1 MLIILEI
8 WPGMFLI
15 IFGGW
20 LERMLIHNG
29 LLSGLLK
36 DWYLLVVR
44 FRVTS
49 RKLTAFKFVSQ
60 VILRSKS

>member
-8 WPGMFLI
+8 LPGRFLI

-20 LERMLIHNG
+20 LEGMLIHNG

-49 RKLTAFKFVSQ
+49 TKLAAFKFVSQ